1 MMMETTEPGAPEVD
15 STPEDEVLDT
25 FETEADE
32 RADDDD
38 DSDPDEELSDEEFEF
53 EAKGRK
59 FKLPKDLQDAVMH
72 HADYTRKTQEL
83 AEQRKAD
90 AAAREQWQS
99 LTDGELK
106 ARARIESIDEAV
118 AEYKKV
124 DWETWSR
131 QNPAAAN
138 QAWMAYQQ
146 LKEERDGA
154 VQTFQ
159 QMTQQ
164 RTLQE
169 QRETAERLQ
178 RGLAE
183 LSEKIPDWSEN
194 KARAIL
200 DFGEKQLGFSRA
212 ELASIDDP
220 RMVIA
225 LHYAMEGIGK
235 QQANRVAKKAE
246 AQQAIRPAASVK
258 GGRTPSAGKLDDRM
272 STDQWIK
279 QFNAKRAKA

>member
-1 MMMETTEPGAPEVD
+1 MMDETNPETPEVEAALD
-15 STPEDEVLDT
+15 DEALDT
-25 FETEADE
+25 YETENDDQPELDE
-32 RADDDD
+32 DGNPVEEPDDELVEVERNGKKYAV
-38 DSDPDEELSDEEFEF
+38 PKELKDEL
-53 EAKGRK
+53 
-59 FKLPKDLQDAVMH
+59 LMQ
-72 HADYTRKTQEL
+72 ADYTRKTQEL
-83 AEQRKAD
+83 AEQRKAI
-90 AAAREQWQS
+90 AAAQEQWQQQTES
-99 LTDGELK
+99 ELK

-118 AEYKKV
+118 AEFKKV
-124 DWETWSR
+124 DWEAWSR
-131 QNPAAAN
+131 QNPTAAN
-138 QAWMAYQQ
+138 QAWMQYQQ
-146 LKEERDGA
+146 LKDEREGA
-154 VQTFQ
+154 VQTYQ

-169 QRETAERLQ
+169 QREAFERLQ
-178 RGLAE
+178 KGQAE
-183 LSEKIPDWSEN
+183 LAEKIPGWGED
-194 KARAIL
+194 KKTAIL
-200 DFGEKQLGFSRA
+200 NFGEKQLGFSRA

>member
-1 MMMETTEPGAPEVD
+1 MMDETNPETPEVEAALD
-15 STPEDEVLDT
+15 DEALDT
-25 FETEADE
+25 YETENDDQPELDE
-32 RADDDD
+32 DGNPVEE
-38 DSDPDEELSDEEFEF
+38 PDELVEVERNGKKYAVPKELKDE
-53 EAKGRK
+53 
-59 FKLPKDLQDAVMH
+59 LLMQ
-72 HADYTRKTQEL
+72 ADYTRKTQEL

-90 AAAREQWQS
+90 AAAREQWQQ
-99 LTDGELK
+99 LTEGELK

-154 VQTFQ
+154 VQTYQ

-178 RGLAE
+178 KGLAE
-183 LSEKIPDWSEN
+183 LAEKIPGWSGE
-194 KARAIL
+194 KAKTIL